1 MDHAPAASPVR
12 TAIEI
17 AVYLLLIFAV
27 LAWCLQIIRPFIGII
42 MWAVVIAVACH
53 PLFLKLQNALGGR
66 RKLAA
71 IAFALI
77 GLAVIVVPAWL
88 FADSLISSAGRL
100 SQALDSGA
108 LHIPPANESVHGW
121 PVIGPA
127 LYENWSAAAT
137 NLSEWLNQ
145 HREEVTAV
153 LGSLAG
159 RAANAALS
167 VLQFLA
173 STLIATIMLAS
184 ATAATQAMQR
194 ITDRLVGAGGAD
206 LLTLSTA
213 TIRSVAVGVLGIAA
227 IQAVAA
233 GFGMAL
239 MGVPAAGVWALVIL
253 VLAIAQLPPLLVLLP
268 VILYV
273 FSTSDHMV
281 ANVVFTAWSVLIA
294 VSDSFLK
301 PMLLGR
307 GVQAP
312 MLVILLG
319 AIGGMLHSGI
329 IGLFLGAVVLALGY
343 NLFQSWL
350 TGGPTSPEQAR
361 T

>member
-1 MDHAPAASPVR
+1 MNQSQPTSPVR
-12 TAIEI
+12 MAIEI

-42 MWAVVIAVACH
+42 LWAVVIAVACH
-53 PLFLKLQNALGGR
+53 PLFLKLQRALGGS

-71 IAFALI
+71 ITFALI
-77 GLAVIVVPAWL
+77 GLAVIVVPAWM
-88 FADSLISSAGRL
+88 FADSLIGSAGRL
-100 SQALDSGA
+100 SQALDSGV
-108 LHIPPANESVHGW
+108 LHIPPANESVRSW
-121 PVIGPA
+121 PLIGPA

-137 NLSEWLNQ
+137 NLSDWLNQ
-145 HREEVTAV
+145 HREEVTTV

-173 STLIATIMLAS
+173 STLIATVMLAS

-194 ITDRLVGAGGAD
+194 ITNRLAGSGGAD
-206 LLTLSTA
+206 LLTLSIA

-227 IQAVAA
+227 IQAIAA
-233 GFGMAL
+233 GIGMAL

-273 FSTSDHMV
+273 FSTGDNMV
-281 ANVVFTAWSVLIA
+281 ANVIFAVWSILIS

-301 PMLLGR
+301 PLLLGR

-350 TGGPTSPEQAR
+350 TGGSTSPEPAQ